1 MDRLLS
7 ELTDWLIHN
16 HAISSDDKELYE
28 YAIYSFIISTVP
40 LVIFLVISGIIG
52 MFPEGFLIIMPF
64 MVIRKFGGGYH
75 AKHAYIC
82 MIMST
87 GLLAGGLYAVSHFS
101 GSRLIPLFLLV
112 SGISIAINSPIDH
125 ENKRLTE
132 QEKARY
138 QRTTIVLVLAACFVS
153 VVMNVMGYN
162 RYSSCVALGVILTGV
177 LQLPVIIRKIMR

>member
-40 LVIFLVISGIIG
+40 LVIFLV
-52 MFPEGFLIIMPF
+52 
-64 MVIRKFGGGYH
+64 
-75 AKHAYIC
+75 
-82 MIMST
+82 
-87 GLLAGGLYAVSHFS
+87 
-101 GSRLIPLFLLV
+101 V

-132 QEKARY
+132 QEKMRY

>member
-1 MDRLLS
+1 MSGAD
-7 ELTDWLIHN
+7 
-16 HAISSDDKELYE
+16 
-28 YAIYSFIISTVP
+28 FGQISTVP

-52 MFPEGFLIIMPF
+52 MFREGLLIILPF
-64 MVIRKFGGGYH
+64 MVIRKFSGGYH

-87 GLLAGGLYAVSHFS
+87 GLLAGCLDAVSHFP
-101 GSRLIPLFLLV
+101 GSRLMPLFLLV

-132 QEKARY
+132 QEKMRY
-138 QRTTIVLVLAACFVS
+138 QRTTIGLVLAACFVS

-177 LQLPVIIRKIMR
+177 LHAAAAGNYQEDNAMISCRALYTEDRKRVLHRLYES

>member
-16 HAISSDDKELYE
+16 RAISSDDKELYE
-28 YAIYSFIISTVP
+28 YAIF
-40 LVIFLVISGIIG
+40 
-52 MFPEGFLIIMPF
+52 
-64 MVIRKFGGGYH
+64 
-75 AKHAYIC
+75 
-82 MIMST
+82 
-87 GLLAGGLYAVSHFS
+87 
-101 GSRLIPLFLLV
+101 V

-132 QEKARY
+132 QEKMRY

-153 VVMNVMGYN
+153 VVMSVMGYN

-177 LQLPVIIRKIMR
+177 LKLPVIIRKIMR

>member
-1 MDRLLS
+1 MSGAD
-7 ELTDWLIHN
+7 
-16 HAISSDDKELYE
+16 
-28 YAIYSFIISTVP
+28 FGQISTVP

-64 MVIRKFGGGYH
+64 MAIRKFGGGYH

-87 GLLAGGLYAVSHFS
+87 GFLAGCLYAVSHFS

-132 QEKARY
+132 QEKMRY
-138 QRTTIVLVLAACFVS
+138 QRTTIVLVLLCLFCFC
-153 VVMNVMGYN
+153 
-162 RYSSCVALGVILTGV
+162 RYECNGIQPLFVLCGARSDIDRCVCGAGDYPEDNAMISCRALYTEDRKRV
-177 LQLPVIIRKIMR
+177 LHRVNEP